1 MLLKSI
7 KNLIKTNID
16 YSNKFINTI
25 RFKNVPPSKIISTK
39 EYARNNNYF
48 FNLIDN
54 EYIIIRNPPITIET
68 QPHWKFRIEMETNT
82 PEVYLAKMKNVF
94 VTKLGT
100 IFSDDGYLL
109 DDVSKE
115 IGVPIERHSILNQGN
130 LPEAKKKLGSL
141 AVINRHSNG
150 NYFHFLFDA
159 LPRFSLIDEPADYY
173 YILNEKKFMKE
184 YLEIIGIPT
193 EKMISP
199 KKKTIITADEVI
211 VPSSIGNTGH
221 PTYRAVEYIRNQTL
235 KFQEVDNPISP
246 KRIYISRKDAR
257 TRKLLNDPLIEKILR
272 QYGFVTVRLD
282 GMHVKKQI
290 ELFSNAD
297 IIISVHG
304 AGLSNI
310 VYAKPETKVIEFFS
324 PLYVNVCYWSLA
336 NICNLQYG
344 YIIGEGKMPQE
355 GIDPSRVYANLTLST
370 EKLEKI
376 LQVMR
381 IQIENN

>member
-1 MLLKSI
+1 MIILTNI
-7 KNLIKTNID
+7 KNLIKTSIVF
-16 YSNKFINTI
+16 SNKLINTI
-25 RFKNVPPSKIISTK
+25 RFKNTPPSKIISTK

-54 EYIIIRNPPITIET
+54 EYIIIRTPPLTIDT
-68 QPHWKFRIEMETNT
+68 QPHWKFRMGMETNT

-94 VTKLGT
+94 VAKLGT
-100 IFSDDGYLL
+100 IYSGDGYLL
-109 DDVSKE
+109 GDVSKE

-130 LPEAKKKLGSL
+130 LPEAKKKSGTL

-150 NYFHFLFDA
+150 NYYHFLFDE
-159 LPRFSLIDEPADYY
+159 LPRFSLIDELSDYY
-173 YILNEKKFMKE
+173 YIPNDKKFMKE

-199 KKKTIITADEVI
+199 KKNTIFTADEVI
-211 VPSSIGNTGH
+211 VPSSIGITGN
-221 PTYRAVEYIRNQTL
+221 PTYRAVEYIRSQTL
-235 KFQEVDNPISP
+235 KIQEVDNPISP
-246 KRIYISRKDAR
+246 KRIYISRRDAK
-257 TRKLLNDPLIEKILR
+257 TRKLLNESLIEKILR
-272 QYGFVTVRLD
+272 QYGFVTVTLD
-282 GMHVKKQI
+282 GMHVKKEI

-324 PLYVNVCYWSLA
+324 PLYVNVCFWSLA

-355 GIDPSRVYANLTLST
+355 GIDPHRVYTNLTLSP
-370 EKLEKI
+370 EKVEKI

-381 IQIENN
+381 I